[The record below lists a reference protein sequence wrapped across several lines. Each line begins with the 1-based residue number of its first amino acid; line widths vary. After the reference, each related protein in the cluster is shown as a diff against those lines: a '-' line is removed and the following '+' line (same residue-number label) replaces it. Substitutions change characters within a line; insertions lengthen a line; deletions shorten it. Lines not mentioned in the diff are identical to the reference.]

1 MKDTINKF
9 NMQKVKHIKFETL
22 TKTRDEYST
31 RDHSINVD
39 TNKKT
44 GSVTVEVTH
53 FTPMADRIFDRLPE
67 ETRLEWVEAFFN
79 GENAPI
85 ISSYTLV
92 QKGH

>member
-1 MKDTINKF
+1 
-9 NMQKVKHIKFETL
+9 MQNTAKVKHIKFETL

-31 RDHSINVD
+31 RDHSIIVD

-53 FTPMADRIFDRLPE
+53 FTPLADRVFDRLPE
-67 ETRLEWVEAFFN
+67 EKRLEWVEAFFN

-85 ISSYTLV
+85 IPSYTLV
-92 QKGH
+92 QKKH